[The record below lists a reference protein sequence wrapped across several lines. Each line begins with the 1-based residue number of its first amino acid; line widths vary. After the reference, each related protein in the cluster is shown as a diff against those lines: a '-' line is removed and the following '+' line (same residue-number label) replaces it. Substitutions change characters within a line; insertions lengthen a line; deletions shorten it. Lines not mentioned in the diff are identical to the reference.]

1 MRVLCFLLFFILQS
15 CIGNAQTFEGTWKGS
30 LVIQGQNL
38 PLVFTLESNNG
49 SWKGFMQSPAQST
62 AKIPISKIVV
72 NKDSIHISVGA
83 IGLVYNGIRFKD
95 SISGVFRQGGFESA
109 LPLIRQSSGE
119 IRKVLARSQ
128 VVNPPYLYDT
138 TDVKIINKYDNVE
151 LAGTLTYPKKKGKYP
166 AVLLLTGSGP
176 QNRDEEIFGHQ
187 PFKVLAD
194 YLTKNGIVV
203 LRVDDRG
210 IGQSSG
216 NFANST
222 IENFSKDAIS
232 AFDYLKK
239 QPQVDKN
246 KVGMIGHS
254 EGGLIAELLAGQRLP
269 DLSFIVLLAG
279 PSFSIDKLMVEQLYA
294 IGKAEGLS
302 EESLARAKVINERNF
317 EIVKGKLDTEEAYKQ
332 LQANM
337 FREAVG
343 NDNKQLD
350 RELMAMLHPSYRY
363 FMRIEPERYLTSI
376 QIPVFAAFGSLDVQ
390 VPADPNMKSLE
401 ELLPKNAKH
410 VIVNYPGLNHLFQT
424 AKTGKVA
431 EYAEIPET
439 FNLKVMSD
447 ISTWINSL

>member
-30 LVIQGQNL
+30 LVIQGQDL

-390 VPADPNMKSLE
+390 VPAEPNMKSLE
-401 ELLPKNAKH
+401 ELLPKNATH